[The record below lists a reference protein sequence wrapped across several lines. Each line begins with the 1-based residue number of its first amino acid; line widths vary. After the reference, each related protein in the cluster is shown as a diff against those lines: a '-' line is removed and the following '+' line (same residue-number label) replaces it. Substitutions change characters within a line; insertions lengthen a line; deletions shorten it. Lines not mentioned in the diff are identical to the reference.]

1 MALQSTGSGIAASG
15 VGSVRSGSR
24 LESGPRQGV
33 QRANMI
39 QIGEDA
45 PVFSL
50 PDADMELFDLAEEI
64 GRHHVVLYF
73 YPRDNTPGCTLQA
86 ADFSD
91 HEDDFTKLGAIVVGI
106 SPDDCLTHA
115 EFRDYHGLSI
125 RLLSDEDTDVCRL
138 YGVWQSRMVDGV
150 PRVGLARTT
159 FIIDKHG
166 VVRHILRDVSPRGH
180 AADVYKLVKDLETEY
195 ANGNR

>member
-1 MALQSTGSGIAASG
+1 MAWHSSESGVVPASG
-15 VGSVRSGSR
+15 GSVRPGSG
-24 LESGPRQGV
+24 LESGPRQGG
-33 QRANMI
+33 QSRDMI
-39 QIGEDA
+39 HIGETA

-50 PDADMELFDLAEEI
+50 PDADMELFDLAEEL

-91 HEDDFTKLGAIVVGI
+91 HEEDFTKLDAIVVGI

-115 EFRDYHGLSI
+115 EFRDYHGLSV
-125 RLLSDEDTDVCRL
+125 RLLSDEDTEICRL

-150 PRVGLARTT
+150 PKVGLARTT
-159 FIIDKHG
+159 FIIDKLG
-166 VVRHILRDVSPRGH
+166 IVRHILRDVAPRGH
-180 AADVYKLVKDLETEY
+180 AANVYQLVKDLETEY

>member
-1 MALQSTGSGIAASG
+1 
-15 VGSVRSGSR
+15 
-24 LESGPRQGV
+24 
-33 QRANMI
+33 MI
-39 QIGEDA
+39 EIGDTA

-50 PDADMELFDLAEEI
+50 PDADMELFDLADEI
-64 GRHHVVLYF
+64 GHRHVVLYF

-91 HEDDFTKLGAIVVGI
+91 HEDDFTRLDCVVIGV

-115 EFRDYHGLSI
+115 EFRDLHGLSL
-125 RLLSDEDTDVCRL
+125 RLLSDEDTDVCRM
-138 YGVWQSRMVDGV
+138 YGVWHTRVVDGIQK
-150 PRVGLARTT
+150 VGLTRTT

-166 VVRHILRDVSPRGH
+166 IVRHILRDVSPRGH

>member
-1 MALQSTGSGIAASG
+1 MIR
-15 VGSVRSGSR
+15 VGD
-24 LESGPRQGV
+24 Q
-33 QRANMI
+33 
-39 QIGEDA
+39 A
-45 PVFSL
+45 PVFTL

-91 HEDDFTKLGAIVVGI
+91 HETDFAKHDCIIVGV

-115 EFRDYHGLSI
+115 AFRDENGLSV
-125 RLLSDEDTDVCRL
+125 RLLSDEDRDVCQL
-138 YGVWQSRMVDGV
+138 YGVWQSRIIDGAT
-150 PRVGLARTT
+150 RTGLVRTT

-166 VVRHILRDVSPRGH
+166 VVRHILSDVSPRGH
-180 AADVYKLVKDLETEY
+180 AAEVFKLITQL
-195 ANGNR
+195 